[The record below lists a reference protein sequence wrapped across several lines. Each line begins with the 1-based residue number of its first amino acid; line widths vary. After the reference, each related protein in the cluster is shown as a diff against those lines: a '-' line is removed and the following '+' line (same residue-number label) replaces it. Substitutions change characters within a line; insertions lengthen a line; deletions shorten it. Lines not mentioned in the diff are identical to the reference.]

1 MSNDSAGAAAPGA
14 SAPNVALA
22 ANLRR
27 LRVAARLSLSE
38 LARTTG
44 VGKATLSAIENG
56 RGNPTV
62 ETLAALAGALGVPV
76 VDLLDVPEPAPVTVV
91 RAGAGEALD
100 DGLERVGRIGGG
112 GADLQRATFA
122 PNALVE
128 APPRAAGARI
138 HLVVTGG
145 TLVAGPAER
154 ISELGPGD
162 YVAFPADVPHVF
174 RTARRGADA
183 VLVVEP
189 G

>member
-1 MSNDSAGAAAPGA
+1 MSNATGSGSPQD
-14 SAPNVALA
+14 ALA

-27 LRVAARLSLSE
+27 LRVAARTSLSE
-38 LARTTG
+38 LARATG

-62 ETLAALAGALGVPV
+62 DTLAALAAELGVPL
-76 VDLLDVPEPAPVTVV
+76 VDLLAVTEPDPVTVV
-91 RAGAGEALD
+91 RAGSGDPAG
-100 DGLERVGRIGGG
+100 DGIERLGRIAAG
-112 GADLQRATFA
+112 GAEVQRAEFA
-122 PNALVE
+122 PHSLVKP
-128 APPRAAGARI
+128 APLPAGARL
-138 HLVVTGG
+138 HLVVARG

-162 YVAFPADVPHVF
+162 YASFPADVPHVL
-174 RTARRGADA
+174 RTARAAAEA